1 MNQPANNST
10 CAGRARPRRRILM
23 LLENES
29 YPDDSRVP
37 LEADSLRDAGYEVTV
52 ICPTGTSRKKYENVE
67 GVHVYRYPKPREL
80 DGFLG
85 YLWEYSYSLAITF
98 VISLYVLV
106 RRGFDAVHTHAPPD
120 MFVVIAAF
128 YKLLGKKYVVD
139 LHDLSPE
146 LYEAKRD
153 SEGSRPVRSM
163 LLMFE
168 RWSFRLADRLIA
180 TNQTQREV
188 QIKRGGA
195 APENCFV
202 VRNGPNA
209 RFFKAVEPLS
219 RLRDGRFVIGYVGVI
234 GVQDGVDCLIRSLDI
249 LRREFHRED
258 FRTVIVGGGPAVED
272 LKRLIA
278 ALDLEQHVEFT
289 GFVMGDELLRSIA
302 SFDLAATPDPSNS
315 YNDSCTTIK
324 TMEYMAMAKPVVAFD
339 LPENRVSAGDAA
351 LYATNNCEREFASL
365 IDRLMDDP
373 YEREVLGCRGRQRVL
388 DHFTWEKQSSRLIEL
403 YDGLLGAGQG
413 SSQSIATEAGA
424 ASDWSEL
431 AEALEPSGDG
441 NKVLA

>member
-1 MNQPANNST
+1 MMNQYFDDSSRSDRT
-10 CAGRARPRRRILM
+10 RPRRILM

-37 LEADSLRDAGYEVTV
+37 LEADSLRDAGYQVTV
-52 ICPTGTSRKKYENVE
+52 ICPTGMSRKKYENVN
-67 GVHVYRYPKPREL
+67 GVQVYRYPKPREL
-80 DGFLG
+80 NGFLG

-98 VISLYVLV
+98 VISLYVLG

-146 LYEAKRD
+146 LYEAKRG
-153 SEGSRPVRSM
+153 SEGSRLVRWM
-163 LLMFE
+163 LRTFE

-188 QIKRGGA
+188 QITRGGA
-195 APENCFV
+195 VPENCFV

-209 RFFKAVEPLS
+209 RFFKSVEPLP

-234 GVQDGVDCLIRSLDI
+234 GIQDGVDCLIRALDI
-249 LRREFHRED
+249 LRREFDRED
-258 FRTVIVGGGPAVED
+258 FRAVIVGGGPAVDD

-278 ALDLEQHVEFT
+278 DLDLQQHVEFT
-289 GFVMGDELLRSIA
+289 GFVMGDELLRNIA
-302 SFDLAATPDPSNS
+302 SFNVAATPDPSNS

-351 LYATNNCEREFASL
+351 LYATDNCERQFASL

-373 YEREVLGCRGRQRVL
+373 FEREVLGRRGRQRIL
-388 DHFTWEKQSSRLIEL
+388 DHFTWEKQSNRLIEL
-403 YDGLLGAGQG
+403 YDGLLGAGVK
-413 SSQSIATEAGA
+413 SAPSTATEAA
-424 ASDWSEL
+424 APAWSEL
-431 AEALEPSGDG
+431 SVVLEPSGDG
-441 NKVLA
+441 SKAMV